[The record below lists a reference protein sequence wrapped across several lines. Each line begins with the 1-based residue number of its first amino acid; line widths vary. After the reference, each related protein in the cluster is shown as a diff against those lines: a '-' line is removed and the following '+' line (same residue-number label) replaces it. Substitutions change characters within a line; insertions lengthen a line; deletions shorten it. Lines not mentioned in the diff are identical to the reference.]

1 MATWDPA
8 TFNPHDFEY
17 LRDPHPTYAKF
28 REHAP
33 VHFVGYYYNA
43 YWVFGYDD
51 VKRVI
56 EDWKVFP
63 KNAPADAPPS
73 PTPPPFG
80 VRDGMPKGI
89 FSADPPGHT
98 QIRKAVEKPF
108 LGSIDDAHTLA
119 TAQAR
124 RLLREVKTSARFDLY
139 SNYALKLPPHV
150 LFESLGIPT
159 LDQTGIEGWVA
170 AVVAGNDPTQAIS
183 VRAAAGTCAFAL
195 LSYYQALLAQC
206 PHISSTIRLSAQVAE
221 AVNDGSNAL
230 SLDQALATLQNITIA
245 GYLSTTFLIATGTYD
260 LLQNPEQLQ
269 MLRDDPSLIPQAV
282 RELLRYN
289 APAQIVER
297 VAAETVELS
306 GVTIPKDAKIMAVIG
321 SANRDESVFP
331 NADQLDITRDTSQ
344 QIAFGTADHE
354 CLGKPL
360 VAQVAPVAFR
370 TLLEEL
376 DYFAIDGIVQ
386 WQTDPFLRSVSNLP
400 LTTER

>member
-1 MATWDPA
+1 M
-8 TFNPHDFEY
+8 
-17 LRDPHPTYAKF
+17 
-28 REHAP
+28 
-33 VHFVGYYYNA
+33 
-43 YWVFGYDD
+43 
-51 VKRVI
+51 
-56 EDWKVFP
+56 
-63 KNAPADAPPS
+63 
-73 PTPPPFG
+73 
-80 VRDGMPKGI
+80 
-89 FSADPPGHT
+89 
-98 QIRKAVEKPF
+98 
-108 LGSIDDAHTLA
+108 
-119 TAQAR
+119 
-124 RLLREVKTSARFDLY
+124 
-139 SNYALKLPPHV
+139 
-150 LFESLGIPT
+150 
-159 LDQTGIEGWVA
+159 
-170 AVVAGNDPTQAIS
+170 
-183 VRAAAGTCAFAL
+183 
-195 LSYYQALLAQC
+195 LAQC
-206 PHISSTIRLSAQVAE
+206 PHISSTTRLSAQVAE

-306 GVTIPKDAKIMAVIG
+306 GVSIPKDAKIMAVIG

-376 DYFAIDGIVQ
+376 DYFAIDGTVQ

-400 LTTER
+400 LTTES